1 MNKPY
6 IIMGVAVLLITSIT
20 IITQEHSPEAVYLF
34 SPSCHICQKL
44 APSVD
49 KYLADH
55 PGTTLEKINVNSDR
69 GKELA
74 NKHNIAGVPVAIING
89 ELVYYY
95 GDEDAFIK
103 QIDYR
108 LLVVSE

>member
-6 IIMGVAVLLITSIT
+6 IIMGVAVLLITSFA
-20 IITQEHSPEAVYLF
+20 IITQEHSPKAVYLF

-49 KYLADH
+49 KYLEDH
-55 PGTTLEKINVNSDR
+55 PGTPLEKVNVNSDK

-74 NKHNIAGVPVAIING
+74 NKHQIKGVPVAIIN
-89 ELVYYY
+89 EDPVYYY

-108 LLVVSE
+108 LQVVRE